1 MTSPIRV
8 CMVVNSLDVGGL
20 EKVVLSLLGSLDP
33 SRFEVSLACLKGE
46 GKLFSEALVPPERRL
61 VLQSDRV
68 KNFGLARVDPF
79 TLVALRRFFRER
91 RVDIVHAH
99 NFAPLIYGGL
109 AARSLGLHRPRV
121 VYSEHNQVNSASE
134 RDLQKFRLYVRLA
147 DEVVAVSDDL
157 KRILQ
162 GKLEITKPVR
172 VIHNGIDDARFA
184 TASGTRVRE
193 ELGIRPDEIVIGT
206 AVVLSKQKG
215 ITYLVEAAKEVTRRV
230 PLARIVVAG
239 DGPLRQELMAQAEA
253 AGLGDRMLFPGYRKD
268 IPDLLSSF
276 DIYVLSSLWEGLPLA
291 LLEALRLGKPIV
303 CTRVGGNSEVIEDGV
318 HGYLVAPKDPA
329 QLADRLVRMAE
340 DAPLRER
347 IAVLSPERFRE
358 HFSLAAMTRQH
369 EQLFR
374 EQASKRASR

>member
-1 MTSPIRV
+1 MSSPTRI
-8 CMVVNSLDVGGL
+8 CMVVNNLDVGGL

-33 SRFEVSLACLKGE
+33 ARFEVSLACLKGE
-46 GKLFSEALVPPERRL
+46 GKLFSDALVPPERRL

-68 KNFGLARVDPF
+68 KSFGVVKVDPF
-79 TLVALRRFFRER
+79 TLLALRKFFREM

-99 NFAPLIYGGL
+99 NFGPLIYGGL
-109 AARSLGLHRPRV
+109 AARSLGRARPRV

-134 RDLQKFRLYVRLA
+134 RDLKKFRLYVRLA
-147 DEVVAVSDDL
+147 DQIVAVSEDL
-157 KRILQ
+157 QRILE
-162 GKLEITKPVR
+162 GKLSVTRPVR

-193 ELGIRPDEIVIGT
+193 ELGIAPDEIVIGT

-230 PLARIVVAG
+230 PKARIVVAG

-253 AGLGDRMLFPGYRKD
+253 AGLGSRMLFPGYRRD
-268 IPDLLSSF
+268 IPDLLASF

-303 CTRVGGNSEVIEDGV
+303 CTSVGGNPEVIEDGV
-318 HGYLVAPKDPA
+318 HGYLVPPKDPA
-329 QLADRLVRMAE
+329 KLADRLVRVAE
-340 DAPLRER
+340 DAPMRER
-347 IAVLSPERFRE
+347 IKTSSPARFHE
-358 HFSLAAMTRQH
+358 HFSLAAMTEQH

-374 EQASKRASR
+374 EQASKRRLS